1 MRGLA
6 LTYLVVTVWLAFS
19 TSLHSSEFTFFRV
32 NDNSTIQISDIH
44 ISPEPIY
51 FGFTA
56 QTKSQF
62 SGKVRYL
69 FNGTEKTSFEIQL
82 NSGSKFYF
90 PKPSQQ
96 VILDQEGEHR
106 FIISQQNNDIEEIL
120 LRLSPQLFHEAP
132 VSSGAIKRKSRVKDE
147 PVRIQKSAKIEKKRN
162 SLFLNAATKCLV
174 KLKTDKGVGYGI
186 AFLGGRYILTSR
198 SFMKD
203 ASYATAVFASANE
216 DVNEQSEIYF
226 ASKVEL
232 HEALNAAILAVPPHE
247 STCELP
253 PALSRNSNENS
264 LYQVSVATETFG
276 DYRSVDQTR
285 SIEWNFNSHE
295 RVFSTPQISGTGELY
310 ALATLSDKS
319 NSTQPTVSL
328 YSELLPQLEK
338 YRKNLRDG
346 NKTTEWAERPLTAPS
361 TGIILQIIGAA
372 NNMEELSPIAS
383 GSLRYDGK
391 EVFYTTYS
399 NNDREGELYFSL
411 DYNADGRI
419 DKIVHQ

>member
-6 LTYLVVTVWLAFS
+6 LTYLVVTFWLAFS

-32 NDNSTIQISDIH
+32 NDNSTIQINDIH

-96 VILDQEGEHR
+96 VIIDQEGEHR

-120 LRLSPQLFHEAP
+120 LRLSPQLFHKAP
-132 VSSGAIKRKSRVKDE
+132 ASLGAIKRKSRVKDK

-174 KLKTDKGVGYGI
+174 KLKTDKGIGYGT
-186 AFLGGRYILTSR
+186 AFLGGRHILTTR
-198 SFMKD
+198 SFMED
-203 ASYATAVFASANE
+203 ASFATAVFASANE
-216 DVNEQSEIYF
+216 DVNEQREIYF

-232 HEALNAAILAVPPHE
+232 HEALDAAILTVPAHE

-253 PALSRNSNENS
+253 PALSQNSNENS
-264 LYQVSVATETFG
+264 LYQVAVGAETFG
-276 DYRSVDQTR
+276 NYSSIDQAR
-285 SIEWNFNSHE
+285 GIEWDFNSQE
-295 RVFSTPQISGTGELY
+295 RVFSTPQISKTGVFY
-310 ALATLSDKS
+310 ALATFWDKS
-319 NSTQPTVSL
+319 NTTQPAVSL
-328 YSELLPQLEK
+328 YSELLPQVKKFGKSL
-338 YRKNLRDG
+338 YDG
-346 NKTTEWAERPLTAPS
+346 IKKTEWAEHPLTAPS
-361 TGIILQIIGAA
+361 IGIILQIIGAEDK
-372 NNMEELSPIAS
+372 MEELSPIAS

-391 EVFYTTYS
+391 EVLYTTYS

-411 DYNADGRI
+411 DYDADGRI